1 MRAVTARRY
10 GGPRVLALETLP
22 RPRPG
27 PQELLIRVEAFGVT
41 RGDARLRALDAPRG
55 MGLPLRLALGVT
67 RPRRVVPGREFAGT
81 VAEVGP
87 GVTRWTA
94 GTPVMGIT
102 PGLTL
107 GAAADYCVV
116 AEGGLLVRR
125 PDTLPVP
132 EAAGYFFGL
141 LTAADFLMD
150 QARLGAH
157 ERVLVNGATGAVGAA
172 ATWLAAR
179 LGATVTAL
187 ASPGNH
193 DFARALGAT
202 ETADYRAPPPPGP
215 YDVVLDVAGT
225 LPWRQ
230 ARPLL
235 TDTGRLGLVS
245 AALGPQIAA
254 SLHPNR
260 QGRRLCAGL
269 VKETPQALARALA
282 FHAQGYRPVIT
293 ALPLDAI
300 VEAHRLASSGHKRG
314 NVVVLT
320 V

>member
-1 MRAVTARRY
+1 MTNVLCCGVAVVDFVFAVQEMPREPIKYRAT
-10 GGPRVLALETLP
+10 
-22 RPRPG
+22 
-27 PQELLIRVEAFGVT
+27 
-41 RGDARLRALDAPRG
+41 DARIIGGGCAAN
-55 MGLPLRLALGVT
+55 A
-67 RPRRVVPGREFAGT
+67 A
-81 VAEVGP
+81 VA
-87 GVTRWTA
+87 
-94 GTPVMGIT
+94 IN
-102 PGLTL
+102 
-107 GAAADYCVV
+107 
-116 AEGGLLVRR
+116 
-125 PDTLPVP
+125 
-132 EAAGYFFGL
+132 
-141 LTAADFLMD
+141 
-150 QARLGAH
+150 RLGGKA
-157 ERVLVNGATGAVGAA
+157 
-172 ATWLAAR
+172 WLAAR

-225 LPWRQ
+225 LPWRH